1 MCTKITDQEQ
11 CHCTMIK
18 MLNEDGVVITIWRR
32 CQLCGISFGCPT
44 VDCTSS
50 AADVMID
57 RFTSDVHLASKS
69 TAYEGNIF
77 QYGHFVAS
85 QGLPHVHS
93 VEVGR

>member
-1 MCTKITDQEQ
+1 
-11 CHCTMIK
+11 MIK

-32 CQLCGISFGCPT
+32 CQLRGISFGCPT

-50 AADVMID
+50 AADVMVD

-69 TAYEGNIF
+69 TAYEGHVF

-85 QGLPHVHS
+85 QGLPRVNS
-93 VEVGR
+93 VKVRR